1 VTLAVQETVMN
12 TYSIGSDSPRW
23 WWPSAAIGAVGTAAI
38 AAILI
43 LPASGSAPLGRPLPA
58 DAPAPT
64 VDPWFSTVDPSV
76 GRQCFA
82 LPARRTGAFEQ
93 QTPRCGHGPTARPPS
108 VSGVRRRGLDAR
120 P

>member
-1 VTLAVQETVMN
+1 MN

-23 WWPSAAIGAVGTAAI
+23 WWPSAAAGAVGASAI

-43 LPASGSAPLGRPLPA
+43 LPASSSTPGGTPPA
-58 DAPAPT
+58 EAPAPPR
-64 VDPWFSTVDPSV
+64 DPWFSTVDPTV

-82 LPARRTGAFEQ
+82 IPARRTGWLDRPTCGQRGVVEPWSR
-93 QTPRCGHGPTARPPS
+93 TDVPRP
-108 VSGVRRRGLDAR
+108 GLDSR

>member
-43 LPASGSAPLGRPLPA
+43 LPASGSAPLGKPMPV
-58 DAPAPT
+58 DAPAPAG
-64 VDPWFSTVDPSV
+64 DPWFSTVDPSV

-82 LPARRTGAFEQ
+82 LPARRTAWLDAP
-93 QTPRCGHGPTARPPS
+93 TCGQRPVVEPWS
-108 VSGVRRRGLDAR
+108 TMDGLRPGLDSR